1 MQQTEWSPPTL
12 GIAALG
18 VGGLIL
24 AVGAV
29 TLITD
34 PPGRVLVGIAA
45 VGLIVFASLSW
56 RARPKLAIKNDV
68 LVTRGL
74 VGETVL
80 QHADIKLIRITEFRR
95 IGRKTRL
102 LEIDTVDDRLLV
114 FTRWDLGTD
123 PLHVLDALT
132 AAGLPAPENQAM
144 VMDSTTTGSVGL
156 SR

>member
-24 AVGAV
+24 AAGAV

-56 RARPKLAIKNDV
+56 RARPKLAIKNDA
-68 LVTRGL
+68 LVSRGL
-74 VGETVL
+74 MGETEL
-80 QHADIKLIRITEFRR
+80 RRADIKLIRITEFRR

-102 LEIDTVDDRLLV
+102 LEIDTADDRLLV

-132 AAGLPAPENQAM
+132 AAGFA
-144 VMDSTTTGSVGL
+144 GS
-156 SR
+156 

>member
-68 LVTRGL
+68 LVSRGL
-74 VGETVL
+74 MGETEL
-80 QHADIKLIRITEFRR
+80 RHADIKLIRITEFRR

-132 AAGLPAPENQAM
+132 AAGFA
-144 VMDSTTTGSVGL
+144 GS
-156 SR
+156 

>member
-1 MQQTEWSPPTL
+1 MQQTEWSPPAV

-45 VGLIVFASLSW
+45 FGLILFASLSW
-56 RARPKLAIKNDV
+56 RARPKLAIKNDA

-74 VGETVL
+74 LGETAL
-80 QHADIKLIRITEFRR
+80 RHADIKLIRITEFRR

-102 LEIDTVDDRLLV
+102 LEIDTFDDRLLV

-132 AAGLPAPENQAM
+132 AAGFA
-144 VMDSTTTGSVGL
+144 GS
-156 SR
+156 

>member
-56 RARPKLAIKNDV
+56 RARPKLAIKNDA

-74 VGETVL
+74 MGETEL
-80 QHADIKLIRITEFRR
+80 RQADIKLIRITEFRR

-132 AAGLPAPENQAM
+132 AAGF
-144 VMDSTTTGSVGL
+144 TGS
-156 SR
+156 

>member
-18 VGGLIL
+18 VSGLIL
-24 AVGAV
+24 AAGAV

-74 VGETVL
+74 VGETEL

-132 AAGLPAPENQAM
+132 AAGFA
-144 VMDSTTTGSVGL
+144 GS
-156 SR
+156 